1 MKNYGVDTFLG
12 TVASTIMG
20 STETTIYT
28 IAVYTSCIK
37 VKKTRY
43 VLVAALI
50 ADFVGMV
57 TSVAICRMLS
67 EIAY

>member
-50 ADFVGMV
+50 EDFVGMV

-67 EIAY
+67 

>member
-28 IAVYTSCIK
+28 IAVYASCIK

-67 EIAY
+67 

>member
-50 ADFVGMV
+50 ADIVGMI
-57 TSVAICRMLS
+57 TSVVICRMLS
-67 EIAY
+67 

>member
-28 IAVYTSCIK
+28 IAVYTGGIK

-43 VLVAALI
+43 ALVAALI
-50 ADFVGMV
+50 PDFVGMG

-67 EIAY
+67 

>member
-28 IAVYTSCIK
+28 IAVYTTCIK

-67 EIAY
+67 

>member
-43 VLVAALI
+43 VLVEALI

-67 EIAY
+67 

>member
-50 ADFVGMV
+50 ADFVWMV

-67 EIAY
+67 

>member
-28 IAVYTSCIK
+28 IAVYASCIK
-37 VKKTRY
+37 VKKT
-43 VLVAALI
+43 LI

-67 EIAY
+67 

>member
-67 EIAY
+67 